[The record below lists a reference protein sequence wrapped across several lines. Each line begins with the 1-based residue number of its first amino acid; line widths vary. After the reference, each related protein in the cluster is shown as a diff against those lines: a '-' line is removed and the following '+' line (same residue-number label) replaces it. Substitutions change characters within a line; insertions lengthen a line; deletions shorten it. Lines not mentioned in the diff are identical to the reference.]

1 MIGGWFQFREMKNKL
16 RTIKNTKIEARRVV
30 LRVDFNVPVKGG
42 KVLDDYKIERALPTI
57 NYLLKQKSKIVLISH
72 FGRPE
77 GRRVSS
83 LSLEP
88 VYRVLKK
95 KLKGTSVKF
104 FSRPLTIG
112 NHKLPDAD
120 VVVLENIRF
129 DRREDGNKPTLAR
142 TLAKLGEVFVN
153 EAFATSHRENA
164 STVGITNFLPSFAG
178 LNFENEV
185 NFLSKALKPKQP
197 AVALIGGAKVETK
210 FQVIKNFLK
219 IYNKVMLGGGLAN
232 TFLAAKGY
240 DVGGSLFEP
249 SEIGKAKRLLKSSKL
264 ILPVDVVVSGR
275 NKQKVRVEKI
285 GRQKKLCLRE
295 ERILDIGPA
304 TIIRYAKYI
313 RRAETI
319 IWAGPLGLF
328 EVPRFSHGTLALA
341 KLIGAR
347 SSGRALGIAGGG
359 ETLLAIHMSKMGRYY
374 DFISTGGSAMLEFL
388 EGKKLPGIAALE

>member
-1 MIGGWFQFREMKNKL
+1 MKNKL
-16 RTIKNTKIEARRVV
+16 KTIRDVSLESKRIV
-30 LRVDFNVPVKGG
+30 LRVDFNVPVKNG

-57 NYLLKQKSKIVLISH
+57 KYLLKRKCKIVLISH

-77 GRRVSS
+77 GKSVKI
-83 LSLEP
+83 LSLAP

-95 KLKGTSVKF
+95 KLKGIRVKF

-112 NHKLPDAD
+112 NHKLPEAD
-120 VVVLENIRF
+120 IVVLENIRF
-129 DRREDGNKPTLAR
+129 EKMEDDNKPTLAKILSR
-142 TLAKLGEVFVN
+142 MGEVFVN
-153 EAFATSHRENA
+153 EAFAASHRENA
-164 STVGITNFLPSFAG
+164 STVGITKLLPSFAG

-185 NFLSKALKPKQP
+185 NFLSKALKPKKP

-210 FQVIKNFLK
+210 FQVVKNFLK

-232 TFLAAKGY
+232 TFLAARGY

-249 SEIGKAKRLLKSSKL
+249 SEMGNARRLLKSPRL
-264 ILPVDVVVSGR
+264 ILPIDVVIFDKK
-275 NKQKVRVEKI
+275 KQKTRVEKI
-285 GRQKKLCLRE
+285 GRQKKLCRQQD
-295 ERILDIGPA
+295 RILDIGPE

-313 RRAETI
+313 RWAETI

-328 EVPRFSHGTLALA
+328 EVPMFSHGTLALA

-347 SSGRALGIAGGG
+347 ASGRALGIAGGG

-374 DFISTGGSAMLEFL
+374 DFISTGGGAMLEFL
-388 EGKKLPGIAALE
+388 EGKNLPGIKALINNK